1 MATEGDIE
9 MVSQEELE
17 RSVSARV
24 EQRWGENI
32 LQEEAAARQAPEVTS
47 GPSADMSEW
56 IKQMFTHMS
65 QVNLDSARSIEEGMK
80 GAISTSKA
88 KGEKISILPAK
99 FKGVKSD
106 AERFH
111 TAIQIYVLSN

>member
-17 RSVSARV
+17 RRVSAGV
-24 EQRWGENI
+24 EQRWGENF
-32 LQEEAAARQAPEVTS
+32 LQAEAAARQALEVPS
-47 GPSADMSEW
+47 GPNSA
-56 IKQMFTHMS
+56 Q
-65 QVNLDSARSIEEGMK
+65 SIEEGMK
-80 GAISTSKA
+80 GAISASKA
-88 KGEKISILPAK
+88 KGEKIGILPAK

-111 TAIQIYVLSN
+111 TAIKI